1 MKISGTKTAQ
11 VVRIDESIG
20 ATTSCVPRSTAFL
33 SVSPRSQR
41 AVILSTTM
49 IELSTIMPMPR
60 TSPDNEMM
68 LIEMRSR

>member
-1 MKISGTKTAQ
+1 MPLMKISGTKTAQ

-49 IELSTIMPMPR
+49 IELSMPR